1 VAAEA
6 NKAALRRIVDEII
19 NGGDLDAIDELV
31 HPEYVDGYGGPSGRG
46 GYRVLV
52 ATMRSAFPDLRM
64 TIDDLVAEGDL
75 VCGRF
80 TIRATHTGDF
90 MGMAPTGRAIELPA
104 MGMIRFRDGQML
116 ERWNVS
122 DVHGL
127 LEQLGRAG

>member
-1 VAAEA
+1 MSTEA
-6 NKAALRRIVDEII
+6 NKAALRRLVDQVI

-31 HPEYVDGYGGPSGRG
+31 HEEYVDGYGGPSGRG

-52 ATMRSAFPDLRM
+52 ATMRSAFRDLDM
-64 TIDDLVAEGDL
+64 TIEELVAEGDL

-90 MGMAPTGRAIELPA
+90 MGVPASGREVELA
-104 MGMIRFRDGQML
+104 ATGMIRFRDGQML

-127 LEQLGRAG
+127 LEQLRDET